1 MEQRR
6 AEARWGESAEAAQEA
21 ERGHLRDL
29 WLGRA
34 RRAPFDG
41 LRGIILAADEC
52 QARGRGWEKREERD
66 GGVKS
71 HRGAEYLALAG
82 DSFLPPHHW
91 RTRGSG
97 GGGSDHRPRR
107 RTKAEDGQTSGTRC
121 PARGDAGEHRN
132 ARATRPGRGWPG
144 LLDRLKNKTRERRL
158 RGTCLRP
165 PGPGRAHRRRSG
177 GRREACEASP
187 ATRRAERSE
196 ILDLACC
203 PWT

>member
-52 QARGRGWEKREERD
+52 QARGRGWEKGEERN

-121 PARGDAGEHRN
+121 PARGARRRAQKCESNETGQRM
-132 ARATRPGRGWPG
+132 ARAPRSPEEQ
-144 LLDRLKNKTRERRL
+144 DERTAFA
-158 RGTCLRP
+158 GNVP
-165 PGPGRAHRRRSG
+165 EAARSRKG
-177 GRREACEASP
+177 SP
-187 ATRRAERSE
+187 APVGRTERGV
-196 ILDLACC
+196 
-203 PWT
+203 